1 MKKSKLLWLSAVLV
15 MSVCTVGCGNN
26 DDELDQSLTVEELNQ
41 SRAFRDL
48 PLAIAERFIYMDAFY
63 APGTSVA
70 VLDREG
76 QPIYRLSIY
85 RLYSPI
91 MSSLGEFYDQQ
102 GRALDSRE
110 CFDADWK
117 IVLSTSMETNL
128 QNSYPGANQILR
140 LMYQSNSDDDEKL
153 DELPRWLANK
163 VRSIK
168 EDDNVYRLMVFKGK
182 WRGQT
187 VWFIDGEPAVAPFDP
202 VYDEEGLPIQWSDN
216 TSVLDFAQ
224 NSSDWQ
230 LLYTMRRSLVQ

>member
-1 MKKSKLLWLSAVLV
+1 MKKSKLLWLSAVLM
-15 MSVCTVGCGNN
+15 MSVCMVDCSNN
-26 DDELDQSLTVEELNQ
+26 DDELDQPLTVDELSQ

-70 VLDREG
+70 VADREG
-76 QPIYRLSIY
+76 QPIY

-91 MSSLGEFYDQQ
+91 MSSLGDFYDQQ

-140 LMYQSNSDDDEKL
+140 LMYQPNSDDDEKL
-153 DELPRWLANK
+153 GEFPRWVANK
-163 VRSIK
+163 VKVSK
-168 EDDNVYRLMVFKGK
+168 ENESVYRLMVFKGK

-202 VYDEEGLPIQWSDN
+202 VYNEEGLPIQWSDN
-216 TSVLDFAQ
+216 TGILDFAQ

-230 LLYTMRRSLVQ
+230 LLYTMLRSFTY

>member
-1 MKKSKLLWLSAVLV
+1 MKKSKLLWLSAVLM
-15 MSVCTVGCGNN
+15 MSVCMVDCSNN
-26 DDELDQSLTVEELNQ
+26 DDELDQPLTVDELSQ

-70 VLDREG
+70 VADREG
-76 QPIYRLSIY
+76 QPIY

-91 MSSLGEFYDQQ
+91 MSSLGDFYDQQ

-140 LMYQSNSDDDEKL
+140 LMYQPNSDDDEKL
-153 DELPRWLANK
+153 GEFPRWVANK
-163 VRSIK
+163 VKVSK
-168 EDDNVYRLMVFKGK
+168 ENESVYRLMVFKGK

-202 VYDEEGLPIQWSDN
+202 VYNEEGLPIQWSDN
-216 TSVLDFAQ
+216 TGILDFAQ

>member
-1 MKKSKLLWLSAVLV
+1 
-15 MSVCTVGCGNN
+15 
-26 DDELDQSLTVEELNQ
+26 
-41 SRAFRDL
+41 
-48 PLAIAERFIYMDAFY
+48 
-63 APGTSVA
+63 
-70 VLDREG
+70 
-76 QPIYRLSIY
+76 
-85 RLYSPI
+85 

-117 IVLSTSMETNL
+117 IVLSTSMETNR

>member
-1 MKKSKLLWLSAVLV
+1 MKKVFVMMGMIFLLSFGMTGCSSDDAISA
-15 MSVCTVGCGNN
+15 
-26 DDELDQSLTVEELNQ
+26 DELSQ

-70 VLDREG
+70 VADREG
-76 QPIYRLSIY
+76 QPIY

-110 CFDADWK
+110 CYDADWK
-117 IVLSTSMETNL
+117 IVLSTSMETNR
-128 QNSYPGANQILR
+128 QNSYPGAYQIFR

>member
-1 MKKSKLLWLSAVLV
+1 MKKSKLLWLSAVLM
-15 MSVCTVGCGNN
+15 MSVCMVDCSNN
-26 DDELDQSLTVEELNQ
+26 DDELDQPLTVDELSQ

-48 PLAIAERFIYMDAFY
+48 PLAIAEMFIYMDAFY

-70 VLDREG
+70 VSDREG
-76 QPIYRLSIY
+76 LPIY

-91 MSSLGEFYDQQ
+91 MSSLGDFYDQQ
-102 GRALDSRE
+102 GRTLDSRE

-117 IVLSTSMETNL
+117 ILLSTSMETNR
-128 QNSYPGANQILR
+128 QNSYPGAYQIFR

-153 DELPRWLANK
+153 DELPKWLANK
-163 VRSIK
+163 VRDIK
-168 EDDNVYRLMVFKGK
+168 ENDDVYRFSVFKGK

-202 VYDEEGLPIQWSDN
+202 VYGEEGLPIQWQDN

-230 LLYTMRRSLVQ
+230 LLYAMRRSLVQ

>member
-1 MKKSKLLWLSAVLV
+1 MKKDFVYCIAALLMLAITACSSNDEDLSA
-15 MSVCTVGCGNN
+15 
-26 DDELDQSLTVEELNQ
+26 DELSQ
-41 SRAFRDL
+41 SRTFRDL

-70 VLDREG
+70 VSDREG
-76 QPIYRLSIY
+76 QPIY

-91 MSSLGEFYDQQ
+91 MSSLGDFYDQK

-117 IVLSTSMETNL
+117 IVLSTSMETNW

-140 LMYQSNSDDDEKL
+140 LMYQPNSDDDEKL
-153 DELPRWLANK
+153 GEFPRWVANK
-163 VRSIK
+163 VRASK
-168 EDDNVYRLMVFKGK
+168 ENESVYTLMVFKGK

-187 VWFIDGEPAVAPFDP
+187 VWFINGEPAVAPFDP
-202 VYDEEGLPIQWSDN
+202 VYSEGGLPVQWPDN

-230 LLYTMRRSLVQ
+230 LLYAMRRSSVQ

>member
-1 MKKSKLLWLSAVLV
+1 MKKSKLLWLSAVLM
-15 MSVCTVGCGNN
+15 MSVCMVDCSNN
-26 DDELDQSLTVEELNQ
+26 DDELDQPLTVDELSQ

-63 APGTSVA
+63 APGASVA
-70 VLDREG
+70 VSDREG
-76 QPIYRLSIY
+76 LPIY

-91 MSSLGEFYDQQ
+91 MSSLGDFYDQQ

-117 IVLSTSMETNL
+117 IVLSTSMETNR
-128 QNSYPGANQILR
+128 QNSYPGAYQIFR
-140 LMYQSNSDDDEKL
+140 LMYQPNSDDDEKL
-153 DELPRWLANK
+153 DELPKWLANK
-163 VRSIK
+163 VRDIK
-168 EDDNVYRLMVFKGK
+168 ENDDVYRFSVFKGK

>member
-26 DDELDQSLTVEELNQ
+26 DDELDQSLTVDELSL

-48 PLAIAERFIYMDAFY
+48 PLAIAESFIYMDAFY

-70 VLDREG
+70 VADREG
-76 QPIYRLSIY
+76 QPIY

-91 MSSLGEFYDQQ
+91 MSSLGDFYDQQ

-140 LMYQSNSDDDEKL
+140 LMYQPNSDDDEKL
-153 DELPRWLANK
+153 GEFPRWVANK
-163 VRSIK
+163 VRASK
-168 EDDNVYRLMVFKGK
+168 ENESVYTLMVFKGK

-202 VYDEEGLPIQWSDN
+202 VYNEEGLPIQWSDN
-216 TSVLDFAQ
+216 TGILDFAQ

-230 LLYTMRRSLVQ
+230 LLYTMLRSFTY

>member
-1 MKKSKLLWLSAVLV
+1 MKKVFVLKSMISLLSFAMTGCSSDDAISA
-15 MSVCTVGCGNN
+15 
-26 DDELDQSLTVEELNQ
+26 DELSQ

-70 VLDREG
+70 VADREG
-76 QPIYRLSIY
+76 QPIY

-91 MSSLGEFYDQQ
+91 MSSLGDFYDQQ

-140 LMYQSNSDDDEKL
+140 LMYQPNSDDDEKL
-153 DELPRWLANK
+153 GEFPRWVANK
-163 VRSIK
+163 VKVSK
-168 EDDNVYRLMVFKGK
+168 ENESVYRLMVFKGK

-202 VYDEEGLPIQWSDN
+202 VYNEEGLPIQWSDN
-216 TSVLDFAQ
+216 TGILDFAQ

-230 LLYTMRRSLVQ
+230 LLYTMLRSFTY

>member
-1 MKKSKLLWLSAVLV
+1 MKKSKLLWLSAVLM
-15 MSVCTVGCGNN
+15 MSVCMVDCSNN
-26 DDELDQSLTVEELNQ
+26 DDELDQPLTVDELSQ

-70 VLDREG
+70 VADREG
-76 QPIYRLSIY
+76 QPIY

-117 IVLSTSMETNL
+117 IVLSTSMETNR
-128 QNSYPGANQILR
+128 QNSYPGAYQIFR

-153 DELPRWLANK
+153 GEFPRWVANK
-163 VRSIK
+163 VKVSK
-168 EDDNVYRLMVFKGK
+168 ENESVYRLMVFKGK

-202 VYDEEGLPIQWSDN
+202 VYNEEGLPIQWSDN
-216 TSVLDFAQ
+216 TGILDFAQ

-230 LLYTMRRSLVQ
+230 LLYTMLRSFTY

>member
-1 MKKSKLLWLSAVLV
+1 MKKVFVMMGMIFLLSFGMTGCSSDDAISA
-15 MSVCTVGCGNN
+15 
-26 DDELDQSLTVEELNQ
+26 DELSQ

-70 VLDREG
+70 VADREG
-76 QPIYRLSIY
+76 QPIY

-91 MSSLGEFYDQQ
+91 MSSLGDFYDQK

-117 IVLSTSMETNL
+117 TVLSTSMETNR
-128 QNSYPGANQILR
+128 QNSYPGAYQIFR

>member
-1 MKKSKLLWLSAVLV
+1 MKKVFVMMSMISLLSFGMTGCSSDDAISA
-15 MSVCTVGCGNN
+15 
-26 DDELDQSLTVEELNQ
+26 DELSQ

-117 IVLSTSMETNL
+117 IVLSTSMETNR
-128 QNSYPGANQILR
+128 QNSYPGAYQIFR
-140 LMYQSNSDDDEKL
+140 LMYQPNSDDDEKL

>member
-26 DDELDQSLTVEELNQ
+26 DDELDQSLTVEELSQ

-70 VLDREG
+70 VSDCEEL
-76 QPIYRLSIY
+76 PIY

-117 IVLSTSMETNL
+117 IVLSTSMETNR

-230 LLYTMRRSLVQ
+230 LLYAMRRSLVQ

>member
-26 DDELDQSLTVEELNQ
+26 DDELDQSLTVEELSQ

-70 VLDREG
+70 VADREG
-76 QPIYRLSIY
+76 QPIY

-91 MSSLGEFYDQQ
+91 MSSLGDFYDQQ

-140 LMYQSNSDDDEKL
+140 LMYQPNSDDDEKL
-153 DELPRWLANK
+153 GEFPRWVANK
-163 VRSIK
+163 VKVSK
-168 EDDNVYRLMVFKGK
+168 ENESVYRLMVFKGK

-202 VYDEEGLPIQWSDN
+202 AYSEEGLPIQWPDN

-230 LLYTMRRSLVQ
+230 LLYTMLRSFTY

>member
-1 MKKSKLLWLSAVLV
+1 MKKSKLLWLSAVLM
-15 MSVCTVGCGNN
+15 MSVCMVDCSNN
-26 DDELDQSLTVEELNQ
+26 DDELDQPLTVDELSQ

-70 VLDREG
+70 VADREG
-76 QPIYRLSIY
+76 QPIY

-91 MSSLGEFYDQQ
+91 MSSLGDFYDQQ

-140 LMYQSNSDDDEKL
+140 LMYQPNSDDDEKL
-153 DELPRWLANK
+153 GEFPRWVANK
-163 VRSIK
+163 VKVSK
-168 EDDNVYRLMVFKGK
+168 ENESVYRLMVFKGK

-187 VWFIDGEPAVAPFDP
+187 EWFIDGEPAVAPFDP
-202 VYDEEGLPIQWSDN
+202 VYNEEGLPIQWSDN

>member
-26 DDELDQSLTVEELNQ
+26 DDELDQSLTVDELSQ
-41 SRAFRDL
+41 SKAFKDL

-63 APGTSVA
+63 APGTRVA
-70 VLDREG
+70 VANREG
-76 QPIYRLSIY
+76 QPIY

-91 MSSLGEFYDQQ
+91 MSSLGDFYDQQ

-117 IVLSTSMETNL
+117 ILLSTSMETNR
-128 QNSYPGANQILR
+128 QNSYPGAYQIFR
-140 LMYQSNSDDDEKL
+140 LMYQSNSYDDEKL
-153 DELPRWLANK
+153 DELPKWLANK
-163 VRSIK
+163 VRGIK
-168 EDDNVYRLMVFKGK
+168 ENDDVYRFSVFKGK

-202 VYDEEGLPIQWSDN
+202 VYNEEGLPIQWSDN
-216 TSVLDFAQ
+216 TGILDFAQ

-230 LLYTMRRSLVQ
+230 LLYTMLRSFTY

>member
-1 MKKSKLLWLSAVLV
+1 MKKSKLLWLSAVLM
-15 MSVCTVGCGNN
+15 MSVCMVDCSNN
-26 DDELDQSLTVEELNQ
+26 DDELDQPLTVDELSQ

-70 VLDREG
+70 VADREG
-76 QPIYRLSIY
+76 QPIY

-91 MSSLGEFYDQQ
+91 MSSLGDFYDQQ

-140 LMYQSNSDDDEKL
+140 LMYQPNSDDDEKL
-153 DELPRWLANK
+153 GEFPRWVANK
-163 VRSIK
+163 VKVSK
-168 EDDNVYRLMVFKGK
+168 ENESVYRLMVFKGK

-202 VYDEEGLPIQWSDN
+202 VYNEEGLPIQWSDN

>member
-1 MKKSKLLWLSAVLV
+1 MKKSKLLWLSAVLM
-15 MSVCTVGCGNN
+15 MSVCMVDCSNN
-26 DDELDQSLTVEELNQ
+26 DDELDQPLTVDELSQ

-48 PLAIAERFIYMDAFY
+48 PLAIAESFIYMDAFY

-70 VLDREG
+70 VADREG
-76 QPIYRLSIY
+76 QPIY

-91 MSSLGEFYDQQ
+91 MSSLGDFYDQQ

-140 LMYQSNSDDDEKL
+140 LMYQPNSDDDEKL
-153 DELPRWLANK
+153 GEFPRWVANK
-163 VRSIK
+163 VKVSK
-168 EDDNVYRLMVFKGK
+168 ENESVYRLMVFKGK

-202 VYDEEGLPIQWSDN
+202 VYNEEGLPIQWSDN
-216 TSVLDFAQ
+216 TGILDFAQ

-230 LLYTMRRSLVQ
+230 LLYTMLRSFTY

>member
-1 MKKSKLLWLSAVLV
+1 MKKVFVMMGMIFLLSFGMTGCSSDDAISA
-15 MSVCTVGCGNN
+15 
-26 DDELDQSLTVEELNQ
+26 DELSQ

-70 VLDREG
+70 VADREG
-76 QPIYRLSIY
+76 QPIY

-117 IVLSTSMETNL
+117 IVLSTSMETNR
-128 QNSYPGANQILR
+128 QNSYPGAYQIFR

>member
-1 MKKSKLLWLSAVLV
+1 
-15 MSVCTVGCGNN
+15 
-26 DDELDQSLTVEELNQ
+26 
-41 SRAFRDL
+41 
-48 PLAIAERFIYMDAFY
+48 MDAFY

-117 IVLSTSMETNL
+117 IVLSTSMETNR
-128 QNSYPGANQILR
+128 QDSYPGAYQIFR
-140 LMYQSNSDDDEKL
+140 LMYQPNSDDDEKL

>member
-1 MKKSKLLWLSAVLV
+1 MKKVFVMMSMISLISFGMTGCSSDDAISA
-15 MSVCTVGCGNN
+15 
-26 DDELDQSLTVEELNQ
+26 DELSQ

-63 APGTSVA
+63 APGASVA

-117 IVLSTSMETNL
+117 IVLSTSMETNR
-128 QNSYPGANQILR
+128 QNSYPGAYQIFR
-140 LMYQSNSDDDEKL
+140 LMYQPNSDDDEKL

>member
-1 MKKSKLLWLSAVLV
+1 MKKVFVMMSMISLLSFGMTGCSSDDAISA
-15 MSVCTVGCGNN
+15 
-26 DDELDQSLTVEELNQ
+26 DELSQ

-117 IVLSTSMETNL
+117 IVLSTSMETNR
-128 QNSYPGANQILR
+128 QNSYPGAYQIFR

-163 VRSIK
+163 VRDIK
-168 EDDNVYRLMVFKGK
+168 ENDDVYRLMVFKGK

>member
-1 MKKSKLLWLSAVLV
+1 MKKSKLLWLSAVLM
-15 MSVCTVGCGNN
+15 MSVCMVDCSNN
-26 DDELDQSLTVEELNQ
+26 DDELDQPLTVDELSQ

-70 VLDREG
+70 VADREG
-76 QPIYRLSIY
+76 QPIY

-117 IVLSTSMETNL
+117 IVLSTSMETNR
-128 QNSYPGANQILR
+128 QNSYPGAYQIFR

>member
-26 DDELDQSLTVEELNQ
+26 DDELDQSLTVEELSQ

-63 APGTSVA
+63 APGASVA
-70 VLDREG
+70 VSDREG
-76 QPIYRLSIY
+76 QPIY

-117 IVLSTSMETNL
+117 IVLSTSMETNR
-128 QNSYPGANQILR
+128 QNSYPGAYQIFR

>member
-1 MKKSKLLWLSAVLV
+1 MKKVFVMMSMISLLSFGMTGCSSDDAEAISAGELS
-15 MSVCTVGCGNN
+15 
-26 DDELDQSLTVEELNQ
+26 Q

-70 VLDREG
+70 VADREG
-76 QPIYRLSIY
+76 QPIY

-91 MSSLGEFYDQQ
+91 MSSLGDFYDQQ

-117 IVLSTSMETNL
+117 IVLSTSMETNR
-128 QNSYPGANQILR
+128 QNSYPGAYQIFR

-153 DELPRWLANK
+153 GEFPRWVANK
-163 VRSIK
+163 VKVSK
-168 EDDNVYRLMVFKGK
+168 ENESVYRLMVFKGK

-202 VYDEEGLPIQWSDN
+202 VYSEGGLPIQWSDN

>member
-1 MKKSKLLWLSAVLV
+1 MKKDFVYCIAALLMLAITACSSNDEDLSA
-15 MSVCTVGCGNN
+15 
-26 DDELDQSLTVEELNQ
+26 DELSQ
-41 SRAFRDL
+41 SRTFRDL

-70 VLDREG
+70 VSDREG
-76 QPIYRLSIY
+76 QPIY

-91 MSSLGEFYDQQ
+91 MSSLVEFYEKK

-117 IVLSTSMETNL
+117 IVLSTSMETNW

-140 LMYQSNSDDDEKL
+140 LMYQPNSDDDEKL
-153 DELPRWLANK
+153 GEFPRWVANK
-163 VRSIK
+163 VRASK
-168 EDDNVYRLMVFKGK
+168 ENESVYTLMVFKGK

-187 VWFIDGEPAVAPFDP
+187 VWFINGEPAVAPFDP
-202 VYDEEGLPIQWSDN
+202 VYSEGGLPVQWPDN

-230 LLYTMRRSLVQ
+230 LLYAMRRSSVQ

>member
-1 MKKSKLLWLSAVLV
+1 MKKVFVV
-15 MSVCTVGCGNN
+15 MSMISLLSFGMTGCSS
-26 DDELDQSLTVEELNQ
+26 DDAEAISAGELSQ

-70 VLDREG
+70 VSDREG
-76 QPIYRLSIY
+76 QPIY

-91 MSSLGEFYDQQ
+91 MSSLGDFYDQK

-117 IVLSTSMETNL
+117 NVLSTSMETNL

-140 LMYQSNSDDDEKL
+140 LMYQPNSDDDEKL
-153 DELPRWLANK
+153 GEFPRWVANK
-163 VRSIK
+163 VKVSK
-168 EDDNVYRLMVFKGK
+168 ENESVYRLMVFKGK

-202 VYDEEGLPIQWSDN
+202 AYSEEGLPIQWPDN

-230 LLYTMRRSLVQ
+230 LLYTMLRSFTY

>member
-1 MKKSKLLWLSAVLV
+1 MKKVFVMMGMIFLLSFGMTGCSSDDAISA
-15 MSVCTVGCGNN
+15 
-26 DDELDQSLTVEELNQ
+26 DELSQ

-70 VLDREG
+70 VADREG
-76 QPIYRLSIY
+76 QPIY

-128 QNSYPGANQILR
+128 QNSYPGAYQIFR

>member
-1 MKKSKLLWLSAVLV
+1 MKKSKLLWLSAVLM
-15 MSVCTVGCGNN
+15 MSVCMVDCSNN
-26 DDELDQSLTVEELNQ
+26 DDELDQPLTVDELSQ

-48 PLAIAERFIYMDAFY
+48 PLAIAEMFIYMDAFY

-70 VLDREG
+70 VSDREG
-76 QPIYRLSIY
+76 LPIY

-91 MSSLGEFYDQQ
+91 MSSLGDFYDQQ
-102 GRALDSRE
+102 GRTLDSRE

-117 IVLSTSMETNL
+117 ILLSTSMETNR
-128 QNSYPGANQILR
+128 QNSYPGAYQIFR

-153 DELPRWLANK
+153 DELPKWLANK
-163 VRSIK
+163 VRGIK
-168 EDDNVYRLMVFKGK
+168 ENDDVYRFSVFKGK

>member
-1 MKKSKLLWLSAVLV
+1 MKKVFVMMGMIFLLSFGMTGCSSDDAEAISA
-15 MSVCTVGCGNN
+15 
-26 DDELDQSLTVEELNQ
+26 DELSL

-48 PLAIAERFIYMDAFY
+48 PLAIAEMFIYMDAFY

-70 VLDREG
+70 VSDREEL
-76 QPIYRLSIY
+76 PIY

-91 MSSLGEFYDQQ
+91 MSSLGDFYDQQ

-117 IVLSTSMETNL
+117 TVLSTSMETNR

-153 DELPRWLANK
+153 GELPRWVANK
-163 VRSIK
+163 VRVSK
-168 EDDNVYRLMVFKGK
+168 ENESVYRLMVFKGK

-202 VYDEEGLPIQWSDN
+202 VYGEEGLPIQWSDN

-230 LLYTMRRSLVQ
+230 LLYTMLRSFTY

>member
-1 MKKSKLLWLSAVLV
+1 MKKVFVLMSMISLLSFGMTGCSSDDAISA
-15 MSVCTVGCGNN
+15 
-26 DDELDQSLTVEELNQ
+26 DELSQ

-128 QNSYPGANQILR
+128 QNSYPGAYQIFR

>member
-1 MKKSKLLWLSAVLV
+1 MKKDFVYCIAALLMLAITACSSNDEDLSA
-15 MSVCTVGCGNN
+15 
-26 DDELDQSLTVEELNQ
+26 DELSQ

-70 VLDREG
+70 VSDREG
-76 QPIYRLSIY
+76 QPIY

-91 MSSLGEFYDQQ
+91 MSSLGDFYDQK

-117 IVLSTSMETNL
+117 NVLSTSMETNL

-140 LMYQSNSDDDEKL
+140 LMYQPNSDDDEKL
-153 DELPRWLANK
+153 GEFPRWVANK
-163 VRSIK
+163 VKVSK
-168 EDDNVYRLMVFKGK
+168 ENESVYRLMVFKGK

-202 VYDEEGLPIQWSDN
+202 VYNEEGLPIQWSDN
-216 TSVLDFAQ
+216 TGILDFAQ

-230 LLYTMRRSLVQ
+230 LLYTMLRSFTY

>member
-1 MKKSKLLWLSAVLV
+1 MKKVFVMMGMIFLLSFGMTGCSSDDAEAISA
-15 MSVCTVGCGNN
+15 
-26 DDELDQSLTVEELNQ
+26 DELSL

-63 APGTSVA
+63 APGASVA

-117 IVLSTSMETNL
+117 TVLSTSMETNR

-140 LMYQSNSDDDEKL
+140 LMYQFNSDDEKL
-153 DELPRWLANK
+153 GELPRWVANK
-163 VRSIK
+163 VRVSK
-168 EDDNVYRLMVFKGK
+168 ENESVYRLMVFKGK

-202 VYDEEGLPIQWSDN
+202 VYGEEGLPIQWQDN

-230 LLYTMRRSLVQ
+230 LLYAMRRSLVQ

>member
-1 MKKSKLLWLSAVLV
+1 MKKVFVMMSMISLISFGMTGCSSDDAEAISA
-15 MSVCTVGCGNN
+15 
-26 DDELDQSLTVEELNQ
+26 DELSQ

-70 VLDREG
+70 VADREEL
-76 QPIYRLSIY
+76 PIY

-128 QNSYPGANQILR
+128 QNSYPGAYQIFR

>member
-1 MKKSKLLWLSAVLV
+1 MKKVFVLMSMISLLSFGMTGCSSDDAVSA
-15 MSVCTVGCGNN
+15 
-26 DDELDQSLTVEELNQ
+26 DELSQ

-70 VLDREG
+70 VSDCEEL
-76 QPIYRLSIY
+76 PIY

-91 MSSLGEFYDQQ
+91 MSSLGDFYDQQ

-117 IVLSTSMETNL
+117 NVLSTSMETNL

-140 LMYQSNSDDDEKL
+140 LMYQPNSDDDEKL

-230 LLYTMRRSLVQ
+230 LLYAMRRSLVQ